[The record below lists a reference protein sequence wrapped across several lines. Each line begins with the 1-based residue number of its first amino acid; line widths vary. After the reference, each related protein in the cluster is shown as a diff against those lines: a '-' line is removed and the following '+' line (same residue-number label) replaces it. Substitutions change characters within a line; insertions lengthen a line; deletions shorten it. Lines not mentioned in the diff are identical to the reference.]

1 MITDDRITSFIKS
14 FMTDNTA
21 EIKDI
26 ETKAREEG
34 SSNYPKGS
42 GKLSADHGG
51 NEQTGEHS

>member
-26 ETKAREEG
+26 ETKARG
-34 SSNYPKGS
+34 RSNYPKGS